1 MFPREAVQSAS
12 YAQRHTNLL
21 FVHGYRRS
29 ETRQHLIDPE
39 LRQWRIVAFS
49 QHQRCETILVKEMA
63 DAAIGA
69 KVGDDQILSLL
80 QVEKQ
85 LLALVEVVC
94 GEKLAM
100 R

>member
-1 MFPREAVQSAS
+1 MFPREAVQSATN
-12 YAQRHTNLL
+12 AQRHTNLL

-49 QHQRCETILVKEMA
+49 QHQRCETILVEEMA

-94 GEKLAM
+94 GEELAM

>member
-1 MFPREAVQSAS
+1 
-12 YAQRHTNLL
+12 
-21 FVHGYRRS
+21 
-29 ETRQHLIDPE
+29 
-39 LRQWRIVAFS
+39 
-49 QHQRCETILVKEMA
+49 MA